1 MNIFLLTIL
10 LIIIC
15 ILANY
20 VKNRI
25 YKKSINNLKYKYS
38 VGEKIIYHQINCYY
52 NRMVGCEILEKC
64 YSTKFSK
71 RNTPLYKVK
80 AYTGASNTIWTIPE
94 DRIECLATTYG
105 EFPKY

>member
-1 MNIFLLTIL
+1 MKIFLLTIL

-25 YKKSINNLKYKYS
+25 YKKSINNLKDKYS

-64 YSTKFSK
+64 YSTKFRK

-80 AYTGASNTIWTIPE
+80 AYVGDNNTTWVIPE
-94 DRIECLATTYG
+94 WRIECLATTYG